1 MSTTWTPPF
10 FRSCKH
16 HPECTVN
23 TSRACLG
30 RVNTSF
36 HANYRR
42 NTPGCSS
49 RIDARPTCVRCVPN
63 WRPVNRP
70 PRGRRASLA
79 QPVALPS
86 CRGRDVSPKRLH
98 RPSSRILRVARVL
111 RMVLPLCHSGLPW
124 SSYASGNYAANFL
137 RTARESTAPAQR
149 AADVH
154 SARLAHA
161 NLKKLKGVSR
171 ARSPCVQGTPPYR
184 ALVIRACALV
194 LGQAVDH

>member
-1 MSTTWTPPF
+1 MSPIWTPPF

-23 TSRACLG
+23 TSRARLG

-63 WRPVNRP
+63 WRPINRP

-111 RMVLPLCHSGLPW
+111 VPLWPSLVA
-124 SSYASGNYAANFL
+124 YASGNYPANFL
-137 RTARESTAPAQR
+137 RTAREFTAPAQR

-154 SARLAHA
+154 PARLAHV
-161 NLKKLKGVSR
+161 NLKKVKGVSR
-171 ARSPCVQGTPPYR
+171 AVSPCVQGTPPYR

-194 LGQAVDH
+194 LAQAVDH

>member
-1 MSTTWTPPF
+1 MFLEDRRAPDVRPMCAQLASSQSPTAWPP
-10 FRSCKH
+10 C
-16 HPECTVN
+16 V
-23 TSRACLG
+23 SRATG
-30 RVNTSF
+30 
-36 HANYRR
+36 
-42 NTPGCSS
+42 GCSKKMLEVVLQL
-49 RIDARPTCVRCVPN
+49 P
-63 WRPVNRP
+63 
-70 PRGRRASLA
+70 
-79 QPVALPS
+79 LPS

>member
-1 MSTTWTPPF
+1 M
-10 FRSCKH
+10 
-16 HPECTVN
+16 
-23 TSRACLG
+23 
-30 RVNTSF
+30 NTSF

-63 WRPVNRP
+63 WRPINRP

-79 QPVALPS
+79 QPVVVRKMSEVVLQLPLPS

-111 RMVLPLCHSGLPW
+111 RMALPLCHSGLPW

-154 SARLAHA
+154 PARLAHV

-171 ARSPCVQGTPPYR
+171 AVSPCVQGTPPYR
-184 ALVIRACALV
+184 ALRLVIRACALV
-194 LGQAVDH
+194 LAQAVDH